1 MRVIQPLKLQ
11 QLEDSRCGR
20 CGTAT
25 AECVKSVALHSCFL
39 SLCCGHLLFLYL
51 PRMSCIADLIL
62 TLYLYTTL
70 RYWREDV
77 NSPEFNMQKSV
88 VDVVCLDCIRCLL
101 LWCCFAYRYQREAS
115 NTALKVAL
123 GIMFFCMVF
132 VTVKIFILPSAP
144 FLLWFSLIAA
154 SVEVGLFALVR
165 YYEAKT
171 VSHGILHTKD
181 NDGHLQKQKY
191 QPLRN
196 VGYADLESQ
205 NRHVDEDS
213 ENESHNSPSLTA
225 SPSHRQRYPP
235 SPPIIQDPRD
245 LLKSPSSQFVTIY
258 DVNVHYSLDYGEG
271 SRDAPAL
278 VLLHGF
284 GGGVFCWRRSIDHL
298 KAFSSIILAFDR
310 PGFGLTSRP
319 SSLKTCNPY
328 SVEFSVL
335 LLERIMSKHGVSKAI
350 IVAHSSGALVAYHMA
365 RSYPKKVTGLCLVS
379 PSPHGMPMFVRQILK
394 TSLARP
400 IILNLIRSEISHFTL
415 WRAWHD
421 PDKVDPKVF
430 AAYRAPLSLPN
441 WEESL
446 VQMTRI
452 KPLENILDV
461 LKAITCKVVVLHGS
475 DDKIVRFR
483 ESEEICRAFPAASE
497 ATLVRILD
505 CGHLPFEELPEQ
517 FARHVRAFVDV
528 VTQGKGSLLPTLA
541 VEVEVERSEDVRSA
555 PETEKLDSSQDE
567 DDERR
572 TFNLR

>member
-1 MRVIQPLKLQ
+1 MRVIQPLNLQ
-11 QLEDSRCGR
+11 QLEETTCGR

-25 AECVKSVALHSCFL
+25 AECFKSVAKHSCFL

-51 PRMSCIADLIL
+51 PRMSCITDLIL
-62 TLYLYTTL
+62 TLWLFTTL
-70 RYWREDV
+70 RNWDEPGD
-77 NSPEFNMQKSV
+77 PGFNMQKSV
-88 VDVVCLDCIRCLL
+88 VDVVCLDGVRCLL
-101 LWCCFAYRYQREAS
+101 LWLCFAYRYQREAS

-123 GIMFFCMVF
+123 SIMFFSVVF

-144 FLLWFSLIAA
+144 FLLWFSIIAA

-165 YYEAKT
+165 FYEAKT
-171 VSHGILHTKD
+171 VFQGMRHPAES
-181 NDGHLQKQKY
+181 DGFLLTRLY
-191 QPLRN
+191 QPLRT
-196 VGYADLESQ
+196 GYTEMESQ
-205 NRHVDEDS
+205 TRPLEEDS
-213 ENESHNSPSLTA
+213 DNESHNSLSLTA
-225 SPSHRQRYPP
+225 SPHRYPSSP
-235 SPPIIQDPRD
+235 SIVQDPRD
-245 LLKSPSSQFVTIY
+245 LLKSPSSQFVNIH

-271 SRDAPAL
+271 QRDAPAL

-284 GGGVFCWRRSIDHL
+284 GGGVFCWRRSVDHL
-298 KAFSSIILAFDR
+298 KKFSSVILAFDR

-319 SSLKTCNPY
+319 RSLRTCNPY

-335 LLERIMSKHGVSKAI
+335 LLEQIMKKHSVTEAI

-365 RSYPKKVTGLCLVS
+365 RSYPKKVIGLCLVS

-400 IILNLIRSEISHFTL
+400 IILNLIRSEISQFTL

-430 AAYRAPLSLPN
+430 AAYRAPLLLPN

-452 KPLENILDV
+452 KPPENILDV
-461 LKAITCKVVVLHGS
+461 LESISCKVVVLHGS

-483 ESEEICRAFPAASE
+483 ESEEVCRAFSATSE

-505 CGHLPFEELPEQ
+505 CGHLPFEELPEE
-517 FARHVRAFVDV
+517 FSRHVRAFADMVTRRKGRVECRLLQDVDID
-528 VTQGKGSLLPTLA
+528 GGHG
-541 VEVEVERSEDVRSA
+541 SA
-555 PETEKLDSSQDE
+555 PEIEQRDSPNEE
-567 DDERR
+567 DDEMQ
-572 TFNLR
+572 TLR